1 MVLERTSRGTI
12 TNYII
17 FINASFVGRRKLL
30 ARETG
35 SSGWSGFSGL
45 FGSSGLSGW
54 SGSTEQTRQT
64 RQTKWTRQT
73 GELFQA
79 PAWQAN
85 AW

>member
-1 MVLERTSRGTI
+1 MALERTSRRTVA
-12 TNYII
+12 NYII

-35 SSGWSGFSGL
+35 WSGLSGL

-64 RQTKWTRQT
+64 K
-73 GELFQA
+73 
-79 PAWQAN
+79 
-85 AW
+85 